1 MHEQYLDETQ
11 VAQAL
16 AVLNAGAALVLRNS
30 MTFPESYQSVLAA
43 QLALPQADAV
53 NAKADVRVDYLA
65 HLCERI
71 GTTDMEAVVAEME
84 SEPYLDSLCY
94 ELACVVKLPT
104 FEHWY
109 AELREQVQA

>member
-71 GTTDMEAVVAEME
+71 GTTDMDLRWSRRWRA
-84 SEPYLDSLCY
+84 S
-94 ELACVVKLPT
+94 PT
-104 FEHWY
+104 WTLS
-109 AELREQVQA
+109 ATSWRAS